1 MRKNNSNNLMNET
14 NNSSFIVVRADD
26 LTGLCVEVKNLRNEL
41 STIQATPT
49 KRIYTNSEVKE
60 LLGIQDKL
68 LKKYR
73 DNGLLAYSQVGDKY
87 WYTQSDIDQ
96 FLESNYFAAY
106 GVA

>member
-1 MRKNNSNNLMNET
+1 MREKNIQKNET
-14 NNSSFIVVRADD
+14 NNSSFIVVRTDD
-26 LTGLCVEVKNLRNEL
+26 LTELCVEVKNLRNEL